1 MVFTLLYCNRSL
13 RNIPVNTSHRPNAF
27 SLIEVVFAL
36 AIFVFAGFALVGLLG
51 VGLSGSQD
59 SRARTQAATIAEN
72 YCSTLRAA
80 PTNDFTATSSP
91 IPGFPIKPLTTSPNQ
106 NDLTAPYTYLTKDGI
121 TTNAANADFGFLYNI
136 TPSGTSPGYATA
148 YFCFYWPPQA
158 SPTVASTSHFEL
170 TTTFA
175 LP

>member
-1 MVFTLLYCNRSL
+1 
-13 RNIPVNTSHRPNAF
+13 
-27 SLIEVVFAL
+27 VVFAL

-51 VGLSGSQD
+51 VGLSGTQD
-59 SRARTQAATIAEN
+59 SRARTQAATIAES

-91 IPGFPIKPLTTSPNQ
+91 ITGFPIKPLNTSQNGLTT
-106 NDLTAPYTYLTKDGI
+106 TTYLTKDGI
-121 TTNAANADFGFLYNI
+121 ATNNVAYADFGFLYNV
-136 TPSGTSPGYATA
+136 TSSGTSPGTSTV

-158 SPTVASTSHFEL
+158 SPTVPSTSHFEL